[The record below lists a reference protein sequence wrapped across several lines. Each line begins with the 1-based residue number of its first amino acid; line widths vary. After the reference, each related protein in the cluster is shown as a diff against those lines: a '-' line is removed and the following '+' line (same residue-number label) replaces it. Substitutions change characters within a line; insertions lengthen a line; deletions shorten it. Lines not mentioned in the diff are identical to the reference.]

1 MINLIKDPTFANGF
15 QLLRRS
21 LNENNQTDL
30 MYLPY
35 SNLRTPSYRL
45 AEYFTKH
52 ELWNEREIITGKDSY
67 IIKNKTK
74 EIIRD
79 EKGRLTL
86 TVFGKDEYD
95 HLRKFNEPWPH
106 LLIEQQY
113 KDEWLKNIKELT
125 VEMDLD
131 YLMLESFINEDRSD
145 LHTLQVSLYFAIGDN
160 NPNSKGYKDFYW
172 FGLPMIDAPRLRFP
186 KPYCSKD
193 IGKED
198 ATNKLIYSIDPH
210 IFMKDVF
217 NVGDRL
223 SFTLKIK
230 DYLLE
235 GFKVAKDLGY
245 LPYTKLEDLS
255 IFSFNFGYEMTGAFS
270 GKIRINKFNIWKEE
284 DHE

>member
-113 KDEWLKNIKELT
+113 KDEWLKTIKELT
-125 VEMDLD
+125 
-131 YLMLESFINEDRSD
+131 I
-145 LHTLQVSLYFAIGDN
+145 
-160 NPNSKGYKDFYW
+160 
-172 FGLPMIDAPRLRFP
+172 
-186 KPYCSKD
+186 
-193 IGKED
+193 
-198 ATNKLIYSIDPH
+198 
-210 IFMKDVF
+210 
-217 NVGDRL
+217 
-223 SFTLKIK
+223 
-230 DYLLE
+230 
-235 GFKVAKDLGY
+235 
-245 LPYTKLEDLS
+245 
-255 IFSFNFGYEMTGAFS
+255 
-270 GKIRINKFNIWKEE
+270 
-284 DHE
+284 